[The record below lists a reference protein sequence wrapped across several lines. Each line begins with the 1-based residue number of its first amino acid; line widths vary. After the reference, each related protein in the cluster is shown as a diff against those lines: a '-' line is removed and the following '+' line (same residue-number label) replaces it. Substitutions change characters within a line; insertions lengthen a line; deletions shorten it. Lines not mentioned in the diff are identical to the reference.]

1 VEVAVRR
8 HPGTSR
14 GEAVASRRRHRGSVR
29 GGSLPR
35 SGSTGGLRRR
45 GWLRSRRAR
54 RRGGGDYRATALWQ
68 TRAASL
74 DAGVGEDCVERA
86 GVLGSVGAPM
96 GRRRAGRRGGERRR
110 TQDFVREETSL
121 LARVCSVVL
130 FLAPVTD
137 SIAAGSGWASV
148 NFWSPSHHSRPN

>member
-1 VEVAVRR
+1 MVEV
-8 HPGTSR
+8 
-14 GEAVASRRRHRGSVR
+14 
-29 GGSLPR
+29 
-35 SGSTGGLRRR
+35 STGAAPRRWGLWGDSVMADAR
-45 GWLRSRRAR
+45 GISG
-54 RRGGGDYRATALWQ
+54 RRGGTPGW
-68 TRAASL
+68 
-74 DAGVGEDCVERA
+74 DAGVGEDCGERA
-86 GVLGSVGAPM
+86 GLLGSVGAPM